1 MLDRD
6 HYSYIVPGYSGMIP
20 AHILEEDEKKV
31 PSKKTAHIPGYCGYV
46 KSIKSENMFG
56 KTYGNITDKIA

>member
-1 MLDRD
+1 MASLESS
-6 HYSYIVPGYSGMIP
+6 HNAKKV
-20 AHILEEDEKKV
+20 EEDEKKV